1 VYPSKWLLAPTF
13 FSLLLLA
20 ACNQGLGNPVDG
32 GGGGGG
38 KGGGGG
44 GGGGGGNSPTPVTVS
59 AGSTTTGVDIAVVL
73 PKSSPTPNAQFLG
86 VNIANAGGSTT
97 GDTVSRSQG
106 SGVVTM
112 YGDGLA
118 NTMTV
123 TITGPGDITVGAL
136 SSITA
141 TDGTPGVQFPITLTG
156 LTALGART
164 IVMKDAKGDIT
175 TFTGGLEVIP

>member
-20 ACNQGLGNPVDG
+20 ACNQGLGNPVDN

-38 KGGGGG
+38 KGGGGK
-44 GGGGGGNSPTPVTVS
+44 GGGGGGNSPAPVTVS
-59 AGSTTTGVDIAVVL
+59 AGSTTTGVDIAVVSA
-73 PKSSPTPNAQFLG
+73 KSSPTPNAQFLG
-86 VNIANAGGSTT
+86 VNIGPGVAAET

-106 SGVVTM
+106 SATVTM
-112 YGDGLA
+112 YGPGLA
-118 NTMTV
+118 TTLTV
-123 TITGPGDITVGAL
+123 TITGPSDITVGPL

-175 TFTGGLEVIP
+175 TFSGGLEVLP